1 MQIPFGPWLAL
12 ALIAAT
18 AFAVLYDLAIIAGRA
33 LQPAFGWMLP

>member
-18 AFAVLYDLAIIAGRA
+18 AFALLHDLSMIAGRA
-33 LQPAFGWMLP
+33 LAPWFGWMLP